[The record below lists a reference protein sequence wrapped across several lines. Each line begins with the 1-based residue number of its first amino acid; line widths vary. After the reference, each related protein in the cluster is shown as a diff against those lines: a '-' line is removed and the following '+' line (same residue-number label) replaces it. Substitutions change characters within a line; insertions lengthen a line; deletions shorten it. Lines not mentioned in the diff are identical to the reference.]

1 MSPVQEDSMAVQKI
15 APATA
20 AGDRHAGRPGQNPV
34 IEQAGLA
41 ALTTTLLAGAVT
53 GAVAG
58 VVEARR
64 EMARD
69 EPERDHSG
77 LPDDASPA
85 RPEGAG
91 PTPREPAQDAA
102 AGDEKT
108 VDGATHSAVDRA
120 ELPKTAAANDAGIGG
135 ERTVEAGVMALAP
148 TSVAG
153 AAAAASSGARADTA
167 DGGNPLVPGGAAA
180 APVQSNAGSG
190 EPEPVM
196 GFLGAQTGAIDQAFA
211 RLDADPGRIAES
223 FAARPQEIAVQL
235 SETIGAT
242 ISTIIA
248 EAGGTIETLSAGLEE
263 TLSAS
268 ADALQAA
275 TEALPTALA
284 IPVTLLGAD
293 VSDRQPD
300 GILSLLFDGAEEPA
314 SAGAPM
320 SVQEPTET
328 STGGGVDLALPD
340 LAGAIEA
347 VSIGFAGQSYT
358 EAQDGHDAP
367 GGSQAG
373 LFHGLI

>member
-1 MSPVQEDSMAVQKI
+1 MAVQKI

-34 IEQAGLA
+34 IEQGGLA

-64 EMARD
+64 EVTRD

-77 LPDDASPA
+77 LPDDASPT

-91 PTPREPAQDAA
+91 PTPREPAQHAA

-120 ELPKTAAANDAGIGG
+120 EFPKAAAANDAGIGG
-135 ERTVEAGVMALAP
+135 ERTVETGIAALAP
-148 TSVAG
+148 TSAG
-153 AAAAASSGARADTA
+153 VPAAATSAGGRA
-167 DGGNPLVPGGAAA
+167 DGGNPLVPGGAAT
-180 APVQSNAGSG
+180 APVQSDSGSR
-190 EPEPVM
+190 EPEPVA
-196 GFLGAQTGAIDQAFA
+196 GFLGDQTAAIDQAFA
-211 RLDADPGRIAES
+211 RLDADPGRIAET

-235 SETIGAT
+235 SETIGTT

-248 EAGGTIETLSAGLEE
+248 EAGGTIDTLSAVLEE

-275 TEALPTALA
+275 TEALPTVLA
-284 IPVTLLGAD
+284 IPVTLLGSD

-300 GILSLLFDGAEEPA
+300 GILSLLFDGAEKPA

-320 SVQEPTET
+320 SVREPTET
-328 STGGGVDLALPD
+328 STGGGVDLALPE

-347 VSIGFAGQSYT
+347 ISIGFAGQSYT